1 MSEESNR
8 PHDNMTGVEKRAAS
22 SLSAI
27 FGLRMLGMFMIL
39 PVFALYAEGL
49 DGFTPQL
56 AGLAIGAYGLTQAIL
71 QIPFGMLSDRIGRK
85 PVIAMGLV
93 IFALGSIVAAEA
105 ETIQGVIAG
114 RALQGA
120 GAIAAAIM
128 ALLADLTREE
138 HRTKALATFGA
149 SIGMSFTLAL
159 VAGPVLDRWIGVS
172 GIFWL
177 TAILAIG
184 GIAVL
189 FTWVPDPKHSHFH
202 RDAEPEPGQ
211 FKRVLGD
218 PQLLRLDFGILTLH
232 MVLTAN
238 FVALPL
244 ALLNNAGLDAH
255 NHWWVYLPVL
265 LLGLGVMVPFI
276 IIAES
281 KRKMKPIFVGAVITL
296 AITELLLS
304 QFHHGVWMIAGL
316 LFLFFSAFNVL
327 EATLPS
333 LIAKTAP
340 ADAKGTAMGAY
351 ASSQFIG
358 AFAGGALG
366 GWAHGSYGLSGVFLV
381 CAVMLSLWA
390 IAAATMAPPRYLS
403 TFTLRVGEHDEAGAQ
418 AMAEKLRGLKGVA
431 EVAVYAGDEAAYLK
445 VDREVV
451 DWAELESH
459 SVPDAE

>member
-1 MSEESNR
+1 MSEPNQ
-8 PHDNMTGVEKRAAS
+8 PHDDMTGVEKRAAA

-39 PVFALYAEGL
+39 PVFALYAETL
-49 DGFTPQL
+49 DGFTPLL

-85 PVIAMGLV
+85 PVIAAGLV
-93 IFALGSIVAAEA
+93 IFALGSVVAAEA

-138 HRTKALATFGA
+138 HRTKALAGFGA
-149 SIGMSFTLAL
+149 SIGMTFTLAL

-177 TAILAIG
+177 TAVLALG
-184 GIAVL
+184 GIGVL
-189 FTWVPDPKHSHFH
+189 FSWVPKPVKSPFH
-202 RDAEPEPGQ
+202 RDAEPDPGQ
-211 FKRVLGD
+211 FRRVLTD
-218 PQLLRLDFGILTLH
+218 PQLLRLDLGILTLH

-238 FVALPL
+238 FVVLPL
-244 ALLNNAGLDAH
+244 ALVGNAGLDAH
-255 NHWWVYLPVL
+255 HHWWVYLPVL
-265 LLGLGVMVPFI
+265 LLGLAIMIPFVV
-276 IIAES
+276 IAE
-281 KRKMKPIFVGAVITL
+281 KRRKLKGIFVGAVVML
-296 AITELLLS
+296 AVTELALS
-304 QFHHGVWMIAGL
+304 QFHHGVWAIAGL
-316 LFLFFSAFNVL
+316 LLLFFTAFNIL

-366 GWAHGSYGLSGVFLV
+366 GWAHGQFGLTGVFLL
-381 CAVMLSLWA
+381 CAGMLIVWA
-390 IAAATMAPPRYLS
+390 AAAATMAPPRYLS
-403 TFTLRVGEHDEAGAQ
+403 TYTLHVGEHDEAGA
-418 AMAEKLRGLKGVA
+418 AALAEKLRTLNGV
-431 EVAVYAGDEAAYLK
+431 EEAVVFAGDEAAYLK

-451 DWAELESH
+451 DWAELESF
-459 SVPDAE
+459 STDS